1 MRQPIPFPRHT
12 EKLKGQK
19 MALVA
24 NISSID
30 KGTGVTT
37 FLKPLFGNVNT
48 LVLHFESE
56 LNHLCMLEENLMVI
70 LNLFFTE

>member
-1 MRQPIPFPRHT
+1 MSGVSEQVALQSIHAAAYPISPVIQK
-12 EKLKGQK
+12 KLKGQK

-48 LVLHFESE
+48 LVYTLKV
-56 LNHLCMLEENLMVI
+56 N
-70 LNLFFTE
+70 